1 MKENKLIH
9 TIFKPNNINDLLYDD
24 LFLRTLEKYIE
35 KPTFKLQ
42 LYGPNCSGK
51 SCIIHTIIKILKS
64 KYKLI
69 DDNIL
74 YIDGLDDNQ
83 TLNIK
88 KLLDIF
94 VRLPLKHKIIVID
107 NLDHIIDKQQY
118 YIKSRLDR
126 YEDKLSLL
134 VTSTNLH
141 KIVISLKARI
151 HSLKIPIYDMEKIC
165 DHIGHI
171 TKTFKYTLRKDQIYY
186 LIDKNNFI
194 LQKIYTDLEKIYLY
208 NISNE
213 VIEDSVF
220 YNLCGLNEY
229 ALFTEYLE
237 YCLQD
242 NYECSFGLIDKII
255 EKGYNVIDFL
265 DFFNQYI
272 KVSKNISE
280 ELRGEIIKLIS
291 YYITIYYTIHEDN
304 IELSLFT
311 LDLIKIGQT
320 NK

>member
-9 TIFKPNNINDLLYDD
+9 TIFKPKNMNDLLYDD
-24 LFLRTLEKYIE
+24 LFIRTLEKYIE

-51 SCIIHTIIKILKS
+51 TCIIHTIMNILKS
-64 KYKLI
+64 KYNLAK
-69 DDNIL
+69 DNIL
-74 YIDGLDDNQ
+74 YINGLDDNQ
-83 TLNIK
+83 SLNIK
-88 KLLDIF
+88 KSLDIF

-107 NLDHIIDKQQY
+107 NIDHITDKHQY

-126 YEDKLSLL
+126 YEDKLSFL

-141 KIVISLKARI
+141 KIVVSLKARI
-151 HSLKIPIYDMEKIC
+151 HSLKIPIYDMEKIF
-165 DHIGHI
+165 DHIVHI
-171 TKTFKYTLRKDQIYY
+171 TNSFHYTLTREQIYY
-186 LIDKNNFI
+186 LIDKNNFV

-208 NISNE
+208 NVSKKT
-213 VIEDSVF
+213 IEDVTF

-229 ALFTEYLE
+229 ALFTEYMK
-237 YCLQD
+237 YCLED
-242 NYECSFGLIDKII
+242 DYEHSFEMIESII

-291 YYITIYYTIHEDN
+291 YYITIYYTIHEDI

-311 LDLIKIGQT
+311 LDLIKICQI
-320 NK
+320 NH